1 MAVKTTA
8 EPGSVIEETKR
19 TRIIP
24 PNQDDSNKPWRTM
37 AWQDYLKSLTPQQ
50 WQSEDITAYL
60 YRYDDTNRK
69 WAIAKFTEAID
80 EFKVLEMFGGG
91 LFNVYVKRL
100 KQLIINEDFNIEG
113 AAKVPNVGNS
123 PGMPAGSSSNDP
135 LSRLIDV
142 MDRRLAQM
150 EAKLESATGA
160 GTAVEAV
167 RQALTLNGEVFRSG
181 AESLRSTLNAP
192 PAAPAAPSPMD
203 EITKQFM
210 AAAISK
216 MLNPADPIE
225 NFAKM
230 ATAMK
235 AIGFGGDTG
244 GSKTTMAMELVRQLP
259 TVANSLVSGLQAW
272 SSGEQARARSIEMTR
287 GSAPP
292 INVQPHAPQSAAA
305 PMPGAPTP
313 EKPSP
318 EAAAQPIPE
327 MQVQP
332 MPIET
337 LEQMICNI
345 VADPNLSVE
354 QAANEACALIERSS
368 PGQTDMM
375 VQQGEEWIWNLFQ
388 TMRPIL
394 GQVKDHPRLRP
405 FIQEFIKVVK
415 GAPIIQPP
423 NPSALPA

>member
-1 MAVKTTA
+1 MAVKTA
-8 EPGSVIEETKR
+8 EEGFVTEKTIR
-19 TRIIP
+19 TRTLP
-24 PNQDDSNKPWRTM
+24 AGSSTTEDDSTKPWRNM
-37 AWQDYLKSLTPQQ
+37 GWSDYLHSLSAQAWT
-50 WQSEDITAYL
+50 EHAVYL
-60 YRYDDTNRK
+60 YRYDDKGNT
-69 WAIAKFTEAID
+69 WSVAKFATALD
-80 EFKVLEMFGGG
+80 EFKIQENFGGG
-91 LFNVYVKRL
+91 LFNVKVK
-100 KQLIINEDFNIEG
+100 KGPQLIINEDVRVEG
-113 AAKVPNVGNS
+113 AAKVPTPATSTTPV
-123 PGMPAGSSSNDP
+123 AGST
-135 LSRLIDV
+135 
-142 MDRRLAQM
+142 AG
-150 EAKLESATGA
+150 ESALLLSISALIEELRASRGGNVA
-160 GTAVEAV
+160 AEAIKNAM
-167 RQALTLNGEVFRSG
+167 QLQGQIFGSG
-181 AESLRSTLNAP
+181 AEVLRSTLAAP
-192 PAAPAAPSPMD
+192 VATTPAASPMD

-235 AIGFGGDTG
+235 AIGFGGDSG
-244 GSKTTMAMELVRQLP
+244 GGKTTMAMELVRQLP

-292 INVQPHAPQSAAA
+292 INVQPNPQPPAAA
-305 PMPGAPTP
+305 PMPGAPAP
-313 EKPSP
+313 AAPSG
-318 EAAAQPIPE
+318 ETAQPIPE

>member
-1 MAVKTTA
+1 MAVKNA
-8 EPGSVIEETKR
+8 EDTGTVTQRTIT
-19 TRIIP
+19 TRILP
-24 PNQDDSNKPWRTM
+24 GNSASDDDSSKPWRNM
-37 AWQDYLKSLTPQQ
+37 SWSDYLHSLSAQAWT
-50 WQSEDITAYL
+50 EHVVYL
-60 YRYDDTNRK
+60 YRYDDKGNT
-69 WAIAKFTEAID
+69 WAAGKFTSPLD
-80 EFKVLEMFGGG
+80 DFKIQETFGGG
-91 LFNVYVKRL
+91 FFNVKI
-100 KQLIINEDFNIEG
+100 KKGPQLIINEDVRIEG
-113 AAKVPNVGNS
+113 AAKTPT
-123 PGMPAGSSSNDP
+123 PAT
-135 LSRLIDV
+135 
-142 MDRRLAQM
+142 
-150 EAKLESATGA
+150 SATAQPGVGA
-160 GTAVEAV
+160 GGD
-167 RQALTLNGEVFRSG
+167 ALLLSINALIEELRASRGGNVAAKAFENAMGLQGDIFRSG
-181 AESLRSTLNAP
+181 AEVLRSTL
-192 PAAPAAPSPMD
+192 AAPAAAGGADRGSSMKD
-203 EITKQFM
+203 ALEFLSLAKTIL
-210 AAAISK
+210 A
-216 MLNPADPIE
+216 PAGP
-225 NFAKM
+225 
-230 ATAMK
+230 ATNSVKDTLEMIASLK
-235 AIGFGGDTG
+235 NAGIFGGG
-244 GSKTTMAMELVRQLP
+244 EGKTTMAMELVRQLP

-292 INVQPHAPQSAAA
+292 INVQPHAPQPAAA